1 MPPNAEVEFGGEVS
15 LPKNAQGTAKVYVLD
30 GRCFAHTSLALA
42 EVSVSSTGRYG
53 GEVYV
58 PQRTPLWFCGAL
70 VVDGEIRFGGSAS
83 DQPFV
88 AEGRGEVYA
97 PHAKIELA
105 KLDPPATL
113 PRRLDLADGV
123 E

>member
-1 MPPNAEVEFGGEVS
+1 MPLNAEVEFAGEVVA
-15 LPKNAQGTAKVYVLD
+15 PKNVQGTVKLYVLD

-42 EVSVSSTGRYG
+42 EVTVSPSGRYG

-70 VVDGEIRFGGSAS
+70 VVNGEIRFGGSAS
-83 DQPFV
+83 EQPFM

-97 PHAKIELA
+97 PHAKIELTE
-105 KLDPPATL
+105 LSPPAKP
-113 PRRLDLADGV
+113 PRRLDLT